1 MSRRLVTSWVAQPEQ
16 ELTRSDKVQI
26 TMINQ
31 KDHDDKRHDDEVPAR
46 HARAG
51 IREEEVCQ
59 IFNLKKNL
67 DYSDV
72 LIKYAGKYIKL
83 GWDLVAVNAQA
94 ETTLDLDFNQPEEV
108 WSPKLTTMGIEGLQ
122 INLGV
127 RTGKPSRLLV
137 LEVHRDESLAPFNR
151 RGDCGSG
158 CVAEVGNDREQHY
171 YMVPRGWQPPP
182 SYFLESF
189 QIMVFGEEGM
199 VLAPPSMEPA
209 AQTSM
214 RWLRPP
220 WENPPTRPSPALC
233 KFIKESSPSLVEGT
247 PPPVAPQVPTWSEIY
262 PRINRYPA
270 VLQAL
275 VAPAA
280 KPEEYY
286 QTLVAAARE
295 AGLEDSQLI
304 LGLLWH
310 APMGETAH
318 ISQRWEYFQRLVR
331 GDHDEDQERHLP
343 EPRRPR
349 TKSILTPRGTMGSP
363 PRPRSGPGQEPKNGE
378 ANPEDAVPGPA
389 PETPAV
395 APGHELR
402 RDEGPR
408 PNGNGRPRRP
418 EGGEHFDSWSEL
430 FRLSRDNLVVD
441 RQRYEAMIYE
451 LGKLGAW
458 QEFFKGHQRETRSLR
473 EKIEAQWTRELEFFR
488 QLNAKNDKKGW
499 RKW

>member
-1 MSRRLVTSWVAQPEQ
+1 MASGPDIS
-16 ELTRSDKVQI
+16 K
-26 TMINQ
+26 TMVNQ
-31 KDHDDKRHDDEVPAR
+31 KDHDDRRQEEQVPAR
-46 HARAG
+46 QIKAG

-59 IFNLKKNL
+59 IYNLKKNL

-72 LIKYAGKYIKL
+72 LIKYAGKYLKL

-94 ETTLDLDFNQPEEV
+94 ETALDLDFSLPEEV
-108 WSPKLTTMGIEGLQ
+108 WSPRLTAMGLEGLQ

-137 LEVHRDESLAPFNR
+137 LEVHRDQSLAPFNQ
-151 RGDCGSG
+151 RGDWGSG
-158 CVAEVGNDREQHY
+158 CVAEVGTDREQHY

-199 VLAPPSMEPA
+199 VLAPPSLEPQ
-209 AQTSM
+209 AQATM

-233 KFIKESSPSLVEGT
+233 KFIKESSPALMEGS
-247 PPPVAPQVPTWSEIY
+247 PVLAPQVPTWAEIY
-262 PRINRYPA
+262 PSITRYPA
-270 VLQAL
+270 ILQAL

-280 KPEEYY
+280 QPEEYY

-295 AGLEDSQLI
+295 AGLTDPQVI

-318 ISQRWEYFQRLVR
+318 LSQRWEYFQRLAQ
-331 GDHDEDQERHLP
+331 GDNDEEQERHLP
-343 EPRRPR
+343 ERRRLKPRSMPPLPGQAAAAKVPGTEAAPR
-349 TKSILTPRGTMGSP
+349 AHHTEVSGEAGVPSP
-363 PRPRSGPGQEPKNGE
+363 PVNG
-378 ANPEDAVPGPA
+378 APA
-389 PETPAV
+389 PAAGTA
-395 APGHELR
+395 LR
-402 RDEGPR
+402 REEGR
-408 PNGNGRPRRP
+408 RTNGPGRPRP
-418 EGGEHFDSWSEL
+418 LEGEEYFDSWSEL
-430 FRLSRDNLVVD
+430 FRLGRDNLVVD

-458 QEFFKGHQRETRSLR
+458 QEFFKGHQRETKHLR
-473 EKIEAQWTRELEFFR
+473 EKIEAQWSRELEFFR
-488 QLNAKNDKKGW
+488 QLSSKNDKKGW